1 MNKHILTFATA
12 LALIFAGGGC
22 DYNED
27 NFEGLQNGTVATDV
41 KKFDYTLLDADY
53 KTIATNSDNKTLA
66 SANGVSNQLKKVETD
81 KFFTKQVS
89 GRDYIPNFLAAT
101 YPHRRRPFVYQR
113 DLQLLQ

>member
-81 KFFTKQVS
+81 KFFTKQSLGS
-89 GRDYIPNFLAAT
+89 GLHSQFLGCDLS
-101 YPHRRRPFVYQR
+101 HRRRPFVYQR